1 MKETDSLLRD
11 EREVKERQK
20 MSTKRLQWLVGAA
33 ILVVTAYTVFFR
45 AATNTGGGGVQSGAM
60 MGAVSNGMVGGDRDS
75 HGCIGSAGYT
85 WCAGKSKCVRPWEV
99 DMDSC

>member
-11 EREVKERQK
+11 GEVKERQK
-20 MSTKRLQWLVGAA
+20 MSTKRLQWLVGSA

-45 AATNTGGGGVQSGAM
+45 AATNTAGGGGVQSGAM

-75 HGCIGSAGYT
+75 HGE
-85 WCAGKSKCVRPWEV
+85 W
-99 DMDSC
+99 